1 MNEVI
6 GYNKKSVKTTITG
19 IETFKKQLDSGEAG
33 ENIGLLIRG
42 LTRDDIR
49 RGWIH
54 LIIII

>member
-49 RGWIH
+49 RG
-54 LIIII
+54 